1 MLSIFKEFIR
11 LNQSLALLPLK
22 AARKLLDDRN
32 TTGKQMVDVAEDLVS
47 TPFVAAG
54 KAIDNGCRQCA
65 VKEEPYGQRRSA
77 REGRGPGARN
87 ILVDPEVTV
96 LADSELKP
104 GERKVLLTVTGLLCG
119 G

>member
-32 TTGKQMVDVAEDLVS
+32 TTGKQMMDVAEDLVS

-54 KAIDNGCRQCA
+54 KAIDNGCRQCTM
-65 VKEEPYGQRRSA
+65 KEEPHGQRRSA

-87 ILVDPEVTV
+87 VLVDPEVTV
-96 LADSELKP
+96 LSDAELNP
-104 GERKVLLTVTGLLCG
+104 GERKVLLSVTGLLCG